1 MVMEKMRMVWTKT
14 WSVLKKKSVWISL
27 AVVVV
32 IGGGWMLFGRG
43 GSVVL
48 PTTAVARGTVISQV
62 SITGTVKPEQSLDLA
77 FLKSGRITRIPVQV
91 GDFVQAGQ
99 TLAVLDNA
107 DLYAQ
112 LAQAKA
118 QVQAQQAQLNQLLAG
133 ATPESIQVSQ
143 AAVDQ
148 AQQGVANAYSNVINI
163 LSDAYAK
170 SQDAVKN
177 QTSLMFSNGDS
188 ANPQLTFSS
197 NDQQAVIDSQ
207 NLRLQAGIELVTW
220 GKELHALQANPS
232 NSQLDT
238 ALQNAQG
245 HIAIVRSFLNRLLDA
260 LNGANS
266 LSPATLAAYQTSI
279 STARTNVNAAAS
291 EVNAQQQGISAAI
304 AALAS
309 AQDAL
314 KLKEAPATKDQI
326 AAQQALVDQAQAQVA
341 YDEAQIANTVL
352 SAPFS
357 GTVTKVINNVGDIV
371 APNAPVV
378 SLIGSG
384 AFEIETYVA
393 ESDIAK
399 IRPGQDASV
408 TLDAYGN
415 DVVFQAKVLY
425 RDLSQTMLDGVATYK
440 TTLQFTKKDPRILPG
455 LTANVDIMVA
465 EKDNVLFVPTRDI
478 IDNNGSKFVLVPDPS
493 KAGATKQVPVTVG
506 LRGSDGRTEIVSGL
520 AEGDRVVSE

>member
-1 MVMEKMRMVWTKT
+1 MEQVRTIWGKL
-14 WSVLKKKSVWISL
+14 WSILKKKSVWIPL
-27 AVVVV
+27 AIVIVIFGGWTLFGKGGAVVP
-32 IGGGWMLFGRG
+32 
-43 GSVVL
+43 
-48 PTTAVARGTVISQV
+48 PTTAVVRGTVLSQV

-77 FLKSGRITRIPVQV
+77 FLKSGRITRIPVRV

-112 LAQAKA
+112 LAQANA
-118 QVQAQQAQLNQLLAG
+118 QVEAQQAQLAQLLAG
-133 ATPESIQVSQ
+133 ATPQNIQVSQ
-143 AAVDQ
+143 AAVNQ
-148 AQQGVANAYSNVINI
+148 AQQSVANAYSNVLNA

-177 QTSLMFSNGDS
+177 QTGVMFSNGDS

-197 NDQQAVIDSQ
+197 NNQQAVIDSQ
-207 NLRLQAGIELVTW
+207 NLRLQSGVELMTW
-220 GKELHALQANPS
+220 GNELHALQTSPS

-245 HIAIVRSFLNRLLDA
+245 HITIIRSFLNRLLDA
-260 LNGANS
+260 LNGATG
-266 LSPATLAAYQTSI
+266 LSATTLAAYQTSI
-279 STARTNVNAAAS
+279 STARTNVNAAAT
-291 EVNAQQQGISAAI
+291 EVNGQQQGISVAK

-314 KLKEAPATKDQI
+314 TLKAAPATKDQV
-326 AAQQALVDQAQAQVA
+326 AAQQALVDQARAQVA
-341 YDEAQIANTVL
+341 YDQAQIANTIL

-357 GTVTKVINNVGDIV
+357 GTVTKVINSVGDIV

-399 IRPGQDASV
+399 ISAGQDASV

-415 DVVFQAKVLY
+415 DVVFDAKVLY
-425 RDLSQTMLDGVATYK
+425 RDLSQTVLDGVATYK

-455 LTANVDIMVA
+455 LTANIDIMA
-465 EKDNVLFVPTRDI
+465 AQKDNVLFVPTRDI
-478 IDNNGSKFVLVPDPS
+478 IDNNGNKFVLVLTDD
-493 KAGATKQVPVTVG
+493 KTGATRQVPVTVG
-506 LRGSDGRTEIVSGL
+506 LRGSDGRTEVISGL
-520 AEGDRVVSE
+520 AEGDKVVSE